1 MSRASRRIFGE
12 GLKSEEAAT
21 FMAMPP
27 ALMAELMLP
36 IPRVAS
42 PGTTG
47 AKNPVGELMLDP
59 VFQLK

>member
-12 GLKSEEAAT
+12 GLKSEEAAA

-36 IPRVAS
+36 IPRAAS

>member
-1 MSRASRRIFGE
+1 
-12 GLKSEEAAT
+12 
-21 FMAMPP
+21 MALPP

-42 PGTTG
+42 PGTTR